1 MAASGLQHILRFCD
15 GRDIQSIRQWLNK
28 AAKSLPVTTTERK
41 AMHYNNPHKEMPGSG
56 VMYWEDESQR
66 RSEKA
71 PDYKGFIILKHDYAA
86 GEKLKIA
93 AWQKNTSR
101 GTTLLSLK
109 EDDYLKMKQ
118 IEENAPREV
127 ESHYSRPGPAKRK
140 NNDEDIPF

>member
-1 MAASGLQHILRFCD
+1 MAASGLQHISSFCG

-28 AAKSLPVTTTERK
+28 AAKSLPAITTERN
-41 AMHYNNPHKEMPGSG
+41 AMNYNNPHKEMPGSG
-56 VMYWEDESQR
+56 VMYWEDEKQR

-93 AWQKNTSR
+93 AWQKATSR
-101 GTTLLSLK
+101 GTNLLSLK
-109 EDDYLKMKQ
+109 EDDFLKMKQ

-127 ESHYSRPGPAKRK
+127 ESKYSRPGPARSR
-140 NNDEDIPF
+140 NQDDDVPF